1 MTDLAISQLLSSLGF
16 EGEGAT
22 RALQR
27 LYGEGL
33 TRPGKTRIATTK
45 IEAVEHTLGAA
56 FVRHCHRRAC
66 EPVPGESR
74 DPVIVAAPH
83 CETCGGSDNRRAVER
98 MLKAMGRVGWRK
110 LLVAG
115 GSPGTRGELE
125 RLCADGIALRFV
137 TAETNPNTRTVA
149 PLLDWSD
156 VAAIWASTEISH
168 KATAVLRG
176 PKVLRVPRRGVAAL
190 AEAVVARC
198 GISTRSRNTVSASG
212 RSV

>member
-1 MTDLAISQLLSSLGF
+1 MDDLAIPELLSSLGF
-16 EGEGAT
+16 EGEGAK

-33 TRPGKTRIATTK
+33 TRPGKSRIATTK
-45 IEAVEHTLGAA
+45 IEAVKRTLGAA
-56 FVRHCHRRAC
+56 FVRHRHKPAC
-66 EPVPGESR
+66 EPVRGEGR
-74 DPVIVAAPH
+74 DPVIVAAAH

-98 MLKAMGRVGWRK
+98 MLKAMRQVGWRK

-125 RLCADGIALRFV
+125 RLCADGIDLRFV
-137 TAETNPNTRTVA
+137 TAETNPNRRTVA

-190 AEAVVARC
+190 AEAVEARC
-198 GISTRSRNTVSASG
+198 GSSTRAGNV
-212 RSV
+212 

>member
-1 MTDLAISQLLSSLGF
+1 MDDLAIPELLSSLGF
-16 EGEGAT
+16 EGESSK
-22 RALQR
+22 RALER
-27 LYGEGL
+27 LYREGL

-45 IEAVEHTLGAA
+45 IEAVERTLGAA
-56 FVRHCHRRAC
+56 FVRHCHKPAC

-83 CETCGGSDNRRAVER
+83 CDSCGGSDNRRAVER
-98 MLKAMGRVGWRK
+98 MLKAMRRVGWRK

-115 GSPGTRGELE
+115 GSPGTRGELA
-125 RLCADGIALRFV
+125 RLCAGGIDLRFL
-137 TAETNPNTRTVA
+137 TAETNPNRRTVA

-190 AEAVVARC
+190 AEAVEARC
-198 GISTRSRNTVSASG
+198 GISTAAGNNGAASG

>member
-1 MTDLAISQLLSSLGF
+1 MTDLAISELLSSLGF
-16 EGEGAT
+16 EGEGAK
-22 RALQR
+22 RALER
-27 LYGEGL
+27 LYREGL
-33 TRPGKTRIATTK
+33 TRPGKIRIATTK
-45 IEAVEHTLGAA
+45 CEAVKRTLGAA
-56 FVRHCHRRAC
+56 FVRHCHRPAC

-74 DPVIVAAPH
+74 APVIVAASH

-98 MLKAMGRVGWRK
+98 MLRAMRRVGWRK

-137 TAETNPNTRTVA
+137 TAETNPNRRTVA

-198 GISTRSRNTVSASG
+198 GISTRNRYTVSASG

>member
-1 MTDLAISQLLSSLGF
+1 MDDLAISELLSSLGF
-16 EGEGAT
+16 EGKGAE

-27 LYGEGL
+27 LYQEGL
-33 TRPGKTRIATTK
+33 TRPGKTRIATAK
-45 IEAVEHTLGAA
+45 FEAVERTLGAA
-56 FVRHCHRRAC
+56 FVRHCHRPAC
-66 EPVPGESR
+66 EPVRGESR
-74 DPVIVAAPH
+74 DPVIVAASH

-98 MLKAMGRVGWRK
+98 MLRAMRRVGWRK

-125 RLCADGIALRFV
+125 RLCADGIDLRFV
-137 TAETNPNTRTVA
+137 TAETNPNRRTVA

-156 VAAIWASTEISH
+156 VAAIWASTEIPH

-198 GISTRSRNTVSASG
+198 GISATAGNDVSASG

>member
-1 MTDLAISQLLSSLGF
+1 MDDQAISEILSSLGF
-16 EGEGAT
+16 EGEGAE

-27 LYGEGL
+27 LYREGL
-33 TRPGKTRIATTK
+33 TRPGKTRIATAK
-45 IEAVEHTLGAA
+45 IEAVQRTLGAA
-56 FVRHCHRRAC
+56 FVRHCHKPAC
-66 EPVPGESR
+66 EPGRGESR

-98 MLKAMGRVGWRK
+98 MLKAMRRVGWRK

-125 RLCADGIALRFV
+125 RLCADGIDLRFL
-137 TAETNPNTRTVA
+137 TAETNPNRRTVA

-156 VAAIWASTEISH
+156 VAAIWASTEIPH
-168 KATAVLRG
+168 RATAVLRG

-190 AEAVVARC
+190 AEAVEARC
-198 GISTRSRNTVSASG
+198 GLSTATGDNVSASG